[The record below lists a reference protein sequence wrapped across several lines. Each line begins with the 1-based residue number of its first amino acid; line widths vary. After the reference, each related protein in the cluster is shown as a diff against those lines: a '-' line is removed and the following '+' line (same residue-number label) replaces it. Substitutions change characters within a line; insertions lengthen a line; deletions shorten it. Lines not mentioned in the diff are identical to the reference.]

1 MDLVSLG
8 WSAGFV
14 EVFAALEAPELVPGR
29 VAVEDKHAYVVFT
42 ESGSRSAVVP
52 GRMLRR
58 VVARSELPKV
68 GDWVALR
75 VTPGSDLA
83 VIEAVLPR
91 RSRLVRKIAGRTVEE
106 QVLAVNVDLAF
117 VVMALDA
124 SFNPRRLERF
134 LVMVRE
140 GGVRPVVVLNK
151 ADLEAD
157 PSAYAATARQV
168 AGGTPVVVVS
178 ARTGGG
184 MDALCRE
191 LRPAETAVFIGTS
204 GVGKS
209 SLINRLYG
217 QEIQPTLEVREH
229 DAKGRHSTTWREL
242 IPLPGGAVVVDTPG
256 MREFQIW
263 MADEGLDEAFPE
275 VEELA
280 LSCHFA
286 GCSHQQ
292 EPRCAVLQA
301 VHDGRLARDRYAA
314 YLKLKRELDYLAKE
328 RREHTFQGRRT
339 RRPPRPP
346 GQANANCKDAW
357 LDEDEA

>member
-1 MDLVSLG
+1 MDLTSLG
-8 WSAGFV
+8 WSPGFASAL
-14 EVFAALEAPELVPGR
+14 AALRKPGLVPAR

-42 ESGSRSAVVP
+42 ETGTRLAVVP

-58 VVARSELPKV
+58 GGEPSALPKV

-75 VTPGSDLA
+75 VSNESDPG

-91 RSRLVRKIAGRTVEE
+91 RTRLVRKVAGRTVEE

-124 SFNPRRLERF
+124 SYNPRRLERF

-140 GGVRPVVVLNK
+140 GGVHPIVVLNK

-157 PSAYAATARQV
+157 PLGRAATTRTV
-168 AGGTPVVVVS
+168 AGGAEVLAVS
-178 ARTGGG
+178 ARTGWG
-184 MDALCRE
+184 MEALAQQ
-191 LRPAETAVFIGTS
+191 LQPAQTAVFIGTS

-217 QEIQPTLEVREH
+217 EEIQPTLEVREH

-256 MREFQIW
+256 MREFHTW
-263 MADEGLDEAFPE
+263 MAQDGLEEAFPDIAD
-275 VEELA
+275 LA
-280 LSCHFA
+280 LGCHFA
-286 GCSHQQ
+286 RCSHQK
-292 EPRCAVLQA
+292 ELRCAVLNA
-301 VHDGRLARDRYAA
+301 VDEGRLARERYAA
-314 YLKLKRELDYLAKE
+314 YLKLKHELEVLARE

-339 RRPPRPP
+339 RRAPSQPRSDRE
-346 GQANANCKDAW
+346 QAKPE
-357 LDEDEA
+357 EDEG